1 MAKYSITYKCGHT
14 CDKQLFGS
22 YKSRESYIEWAK
34 DNKLCPECE
43 EALVQENRRKENEV
57 SAQDAQER
65 GYIELQGS
73 PKQVTWA
80 NSIRARVIA
89 AIDEVQWIY
98 EERAKESSLSPNI
111 YEERYATINGLR
123 DAVLSIAD
131 SKVFIDRYKDFVTE
145 DAIRILKCK
154 RAVKKGIVISDEEF
168 KAKMLEYNI
177 ARIEKPSLINP
188 IYIYIKEG
196 DVNFQKRSFPELF
209 E

>member
-65 GYIELQGS
+65 GYIELQGN
-73 PKQVTWA
+73 PKQVAWA

-89 AIDEVQWIY
+89 AIDEVKWIY
-98 EERAKESSLSPNI
+98 EERAKSSSLKQEI
-111 YEERYATINGLR
+111 YEERYATINSLR

-168 KAKMLEYNI
+168 KAKMLEYRI

-188 IYIYIKEG
+188 IYLYIKEG
-196 DVNFQKRSFPELF
+196 DVNIQKRSFPELF